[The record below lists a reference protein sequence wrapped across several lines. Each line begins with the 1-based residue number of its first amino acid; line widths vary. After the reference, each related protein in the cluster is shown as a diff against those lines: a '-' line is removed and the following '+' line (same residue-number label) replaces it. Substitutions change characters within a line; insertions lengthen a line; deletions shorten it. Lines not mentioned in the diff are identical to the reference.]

1 MLSEERNVKCGI
13 ENGSVKILW
22 ESGKWWYP
30 NYSLISKKLKQDAAD
45 YVRQQNLPK
54 SMEKNDDVEVNVDI
68 ISADSASSVKINM
81 NDEKK
86 SVTLA
91 DILHRHGAIEATC
104 KGSLSCS
111 TCVGVVTTNHEIEG
125 KTEDEEDVVDMVNHA
140 NLDQLRVTCCL
151 QLKGGTSYK
160 FASI

>member
-1 MLSEERNVKCGI
+1 MRRPANAKISECC
-13 ENGSVKILW
+13 ILIDFDKTRLEEYCEGQW
-22 ESGKWWYP
+22 
-30 NYSLISKKLKQDAAD
+30 
-45 YVRQQNLPK
+45 
-54 SMEKNDDVEVNVDI
+54 DVVWDVF
-68 ISADSASSVKINM
+68 
-81 NDEKK
+81 
-86 SVTLA
+86 
-91 DILHRHGAIEATC
+91 
-104 KGSLSCS
+104 CS